1 MFKNEMSTKVQEEL
15 AIFEHS
21 FELIAQRFRLK
32 NDLHTIKSYIFE
44 HDLADF
50 LIWVEQPIID
60 VFEQARTTLQWQ
72 QNTLILTVFSSSTDK
87 EDDENRL
94 FEQFDHFHAID
105 HVLNHIDIHLH

>member
-1 MFKNEMSTKVQEEL
+1 MLKNTVSPKVQEEL

-21 FELIAQRFRLK
+21 FDLIAQRFRLK
-32 NDLHTIKSYIFE
+32 SDLQVIKSYIFE
-44 HDLADF
+44 QDLADF

-72 QNTLILTVFSSSTDK
+72 QNTLILTIFSSSTDK
-87 EDDENRL
+87 EEDENRL